1 MPKGRSKKENVQRC
15 YIYTRVSTKDQVEGY
30 SLEAQEERLRKEAA
44 FRNMK
49 VIEPVFSDKGKSGK
63 NTTQRDEFRSMIEKI
78 ENGNEDN
85 VDYVL
90 VFKLSRFGRN
100 TADVLSNLQLMQDY
114 GVNLL
119 AVEENIDS
127 AGPAGKLMISV
138 IAAVAEIE
146 RENIREQ
153 TMAGRR
159 EKARQGKW
167 NGGQAPFGYQL
178 EKGKL
183 VIDEE
188 EAKIVRLIFDRFLNY
203 SGIAGVAKYLNDTG
217 YRRDPRGN
225 GKFEL
230 FSTHFVK
237 MVLDNPVYAGK
248 IAYGRRATEK
258 IDGKR
263 NEYHVVK
270 QDEYPVYEGEHDAI
284 IDEETWAAVR
294 QKRETT
300 GKAWEKTYSLE
311 HEHILSGILKCPVCG
326 ASMYG
331 SVNRKK
337 KKDGSGRYK
346 DGFYYVCKHRKLIDG
361 QRCTYKKQPPQDPIN
376 DEVIKIVQVA
386 YRSPTFARSL
396 YEQLNEELNEN
407 EIKDRLAELRATR
420 NQYVARKDKLG
431 DEIDN
436 LDALA
441 ANYDMMYEDMSR
453 RLRRLYDEIAQTD
466 IMIGDAERALREQS
480 SEQATMEA
488 AMVELQQFSEIL
500 PTLTDAQKKE
510 VVQAVLERVELYP
523 ERQENGRY
531 VKAVKFQ
538 FPVLFEGETPTDWW
552 YTEEHDE
559 TVVLMSRKD
568 T

>member
-1 MPKGRSKKENVQRC
+1 MAKSKKSRC
-15 YIYTRVSTKDQVEGY
+15 YLYTRVSTEMQIEGY
-30 SLEAQEERLRKEAA
+30 SLDAQEDRLRKEAKH
-44 FRNMK
+44 RDMQ
-49 VIEPVFSDKGKSGK
+49 VVEVFSDEGKSGK
-63 NTTQRDEFRSMIEKI
+63 NTAGRPRFQEMMKRIDNS
-78 ENGNEDN
+78 NEDD

-100 TADVLSNLQLMQDY
+100 TADVLFNLQLMQDY

-119 AVEENIDS
+119 AVEEGIDS
-127 AGPAGKLMISV
+127 AGPTGKLMISV

-159 EKARQGKW
+159 QKAKEGKW

-178 EKGKL
+178 EDGHL
-183 VIDEE
+183 VIDED
-188 EAKIVRLIFDRFLNY
+188 EAKIVRIIFNRFLNY

-258 IDGKR
+258 IEGTR
-263 NEYHVVK
+263 NEFHVVK
-270 QDEYPVYEGEHDAI
+270 QEEYPVYEGLHDAI
-284 IDEETWAAVR
+284 IDEETWNAVR
-294 QKRETT
+294 KKREVT
-300 GKAWEKTYSLE
+300 GVGWEKTHSLE
-311 HEHILSGILKCPVCG
+311 HEHILSGLLKCPVCG

-337 KKDGSGRYK
+337 KKDGSGFYK

-376 DEVIKIVQVA
+376 DEVIKIIQA
-386 YRSPTFARSL
+386 ACKSPTFFKAFYDEAVESL
-396 YEQLNEELNEN
+396 DTG
-407 EIKDRLAELRATR
+407 EIKKKLADLRQAR
-420 NQYVARKDKLG
+420 NQYVGRKDKLAA
-431 DEIDN
+431 EIDN
-436 LDALA
+436 LDVLDP
-441 ANYDMMYEDMSR
+441 NYDMMYEDMSK
-453 RLRRLYDEIAQTD
+453 RLRKLYDEIAQSD
-466 IMIGDAERALREQS
+466 VMIEDEERALRNQTS
-480 SEQATMEA
+480 AKVTMKA
-488 AMVELQQFSEIL
+488 AYVELQQFVELIPQLSDADKKAFMQ
-500 PTLTDAQKKE
+500 TLI
-510 VVQAVLERVELYP
+510 ERVELYP

-538 FPVLFEGETPTDWW
+538 FPILFEGEEPTDWW
-552 YTEEHDE
+552 YTDEHDE
-559 TVVLMSRKD
+559 TIVLLQKLNS
-568 T
+568 